1 MTSSPSPSSSPPTHL
16 PQDDLLVPRLPG
28 QQQQAA
34 DQQLLLQRETLSVR
48 GSAPAALRRHA
59 VAVHLRQHPGHL
71 RQADPR
77 ACVKRGGRRGGG
89 EVSGEAR
96 RRERDEQESD
106 GDCDAH
112 RWLPPSAREI
122 VSSRRSPPPPPLAW
136 GRKTRG
142 QYTDLTQNWASGGCF
157 YLLNY

>member
-1 MTSSPSPSSSPPTHL
+1 MTSSPSPKGSLLTHL
-16 PQDDLLVPRLPG
+16 PQDDLLAPRLPD

-77 ACVKRGGRRGGG
+77 ACVKRGGKGRGASAEKTGEKRETSKRVTATLTAGFHLRPGRSFPLVALHHLHRSPAGGRRG
-89 EVSGEAR
+89 VNI
-96 RRERDEQESD
+96 
-106 GDCDAH
+106 
-112 RWLPPSAREI
+112 LI
-122 VSSRRSPPPPPLAW
+122 
-136 GRKTRG
+136 
-142 QYTDLTQNWASGGCF
+142 
-157 YLLNY
+157 